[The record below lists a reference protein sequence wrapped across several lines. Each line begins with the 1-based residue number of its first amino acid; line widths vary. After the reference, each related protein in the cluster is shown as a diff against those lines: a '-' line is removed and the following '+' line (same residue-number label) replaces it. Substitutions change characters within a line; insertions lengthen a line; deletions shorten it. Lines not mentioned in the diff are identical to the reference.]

1 MKPNRLR
8 EIWAEGRP
16 VLNGWCSIG
25 DPFVAETMASMGWD
39 ALTIDL
45 QHGLIGYAEML
56 AMLQAVAASNV
67 TPIVRVSWNAPG
79 EIMKALDA
87 GAYGVICPM
96 VNTRAECEAFV
107 GACRYPPGGYRSFG
121 PTRAALSS
129 GPGYAEEANDEILTF
144 AMIET
149 VEALA
154 NVAEIVATPG
164 LNAVYVGP
172 SDLSLSMGGK
182 PDQDSQ
188 DPVRLAAY
196 DTILSACKATGV
208 RAGIHTTSA
217 AYSQQMI
224 ARGFDLVTVGSD
236 AGYLQ
241 SGRRDARAMQD
252 FVRTR
257 AG

>member
-1 MKPNRLR
+1 
-8 EIWAEGRP
+8 
-16 VLNGWCSIG
+16 
-25 DPFVAETMASMGWD
+25 
-39 ALTIDL
+39 
-45 QHGLIGYAEML
+45 
-56 AMLQAVAASNV
+56 
-67 TPIVRVSWNAPG
+67 
-79 EIMKALDA
+79 
-87 GAYGVICPM
+87 
-96 VNTRAECEAFV
+96 
-107 GACRYPPGGYRSFG
+107 
-121 PTRAALSS
+121 
-129 GPGYAEEANDEILTF
+129 
-144 AMIET
+144 MIET

-182 PDQDSQ
+182 PDQDTQ

-196 DTILSACKATGV
+196 DTILSACKAAGV

-257 AG
+257 AR

>member
-8 EIWAEGRP
+8 EIWVQGRP

-39 ALTIDL
+39 ALTLDL
-45 QHGLIGYAEML
+45 QHGLIGYSEML

-87 GAYGVICPM
+87 GAYGIICPM

-107 GACRYPPGGYRSFG
+107 RACRYPPGGYRSFG
-121 PTRAALSS
+121 PTRAALSA
-129 GPGYAEEANDEILTF
+129 GRGYADEANDEILTF

-149 VEALA
+149 GEGLA

-188 DPVRLAAY
+188 EPALLAAF
-196 DTILSACKATGV
+196 DTILAACKVACV

-236 AGYLQ
+236 AGYLR
-241 SGRRDARAMQD
+241 SGHRDAGAMRDFIKARA
-252 FVRTR
+252 R
-257 AG
+257 